1 MTLYIEWM
9 NLFYL
14 YIMLT
19 KEQKEFLLEYRETL
33 EKLLPL
39 KEEQLKEK
47 KENNTDEEKIKKDK
61 ERILKLVNS
70 MTNADIL
77 ALKKIMEGEDE

>member
-1 MTLYIEWM
+1 
-9 NLFYL
+9 
-14 YIMLT
+14 MLS

-47 KENNTDEEKIKKDK
+47 KENNTDEDKIKKDRK
-61 ERILKLVNS
+61 RLLELVNS
-70 MTNADIL
+70 MNNADIL
-77 ALKKIMEGEDE
+77 ALKKIMEGDEE

>member
-1 MTLYIEWM
+1 
-9 NLFYL
+9 
-14 YIMLT
+14 MLT